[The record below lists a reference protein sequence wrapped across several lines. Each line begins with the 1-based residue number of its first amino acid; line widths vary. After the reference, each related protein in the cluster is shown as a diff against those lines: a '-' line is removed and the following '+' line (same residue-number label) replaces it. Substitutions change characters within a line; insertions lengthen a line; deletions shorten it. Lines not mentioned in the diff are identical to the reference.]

1 MAFNIGA
8 DTVISN
14 ARQLSNIAS
23 LDATTTATISAAL
36 PGSGNFSATLLYTL
50 DNPNVYISTVTNDQF
65 GAYVASDGKYLAIS
79 GHNEDFGASSSG
91 TVYVYNMLTGKL
103 IHIFNNP
110 APVASDVFG
119 TAIDISGNWLLVGAP
134 GDDGT
139 GSGSGIAFIFNISTG
154 ALHKTLN
161 NPNAY
166 STSASDGFG
175 NSVAISGNYAIVGA
189 RDEDDAGGTTS
200 GKAYIFNV
208 TTGALLFTLNNPNA
222 YGTSASDSFTGYDFS
237 MDADG
242 DYLIA
247 GARDEDDAGGTTS
260 GKAYIFNVTTGTLLA
275 TLDNPNAYGTSAS
288 DQFGNACSISGN
300 YAIVGAWQE
309 DEAGGTGSGKAYVY
323 KTTNGLWTDTT
334 LYRTIS
340 NPNAYST
347 VLNDGFAFKVGIS
360 GSYAAIGTSG
370 EDDANG
376 TGSGKA
382 YIFNVITGTLLATL
396 DNPNAYGTSTDDGFD
411 NVAISG
417 NYLAV
422 AAANEDEAGGTSSGK
437 VYIYSLID
445 QTSSVTRE
453 ELAAIL

>member
-50 DNPNVYISTVTNDQF
+50 DNPNVYISTVTDDQF

-79 GHNEDFGASSSG
+79 GHNEDFGAAASG

-175 NSVAISGNYAIVGA
+175 NSVAISGNYAIV
-189 RDEDDAGGTTS
+189 
-200 GKAYIFNV
+200 
-208 TTGALLFTLNNPNA
+208 
-222 YGTSASDSFTGYDFS
+222 
-237 MDADG
+237 
-242 DYLIA
+242 